1 MSTQLP
7 EIDDAERDDP
17 SVEERP
23 SARSDRLDRRL
34 RDCGVAVADREL
46 RTALAGLEGLT
57 PAQRRTVARM
67 AGRIAAG
74 VLAPAREVAD
84 ADADTGDTDAGPDRR
99 AVSRLF
105 DPERIRDRG

>member
-7 EIDDAERDDP
+7 EKDDAERDGP
-17 SVEERP
+17 ATEERP
-23 SARSDRLDRRL
+23 STRTDRLDRRL

-46 RTALAGLEGLT
+46 RTALAGLEDLT

-84 ADADTGDTDAGPDRR
+84 ADADAGTDAGPDRR